1 MKFIVTGV
9 KKQEDKM
16 FDSLDHAIAYARS
29 SVFITEIRLM
39 STQSVGLRSS
49 RLQNMRRRCSRT
61 ITQSRQKLLDFSKS
75 KRPQGCL

>member
-29 SVFITEIRLM
+29 SVFHQRWTPIFSIAKHETEVFENNHTIEAKAA
-39 STQSVGLRSS
+39 GL
-49 RLQNMRRRCSRT
+49 L
-61 ITQSRQKLLDFSKS
+61 
-75 KRPQGCL
+75 